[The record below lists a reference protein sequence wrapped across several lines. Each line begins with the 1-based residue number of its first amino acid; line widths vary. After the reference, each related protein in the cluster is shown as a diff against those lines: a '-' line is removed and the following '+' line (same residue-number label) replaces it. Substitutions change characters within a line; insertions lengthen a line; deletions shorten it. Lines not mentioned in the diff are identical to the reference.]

1 MPQQKA
7 RAGGLFVG
15 GNAVSF
21 ELEIGGL
28 DDFRPLLDFA
38 FQPVAELLGCH
49 GVDLGALLGEV
60 FLHLRR
66 VEDARDLGVE
76 PADGF
81 FRRRPG
87 ASGGDRR
94 RGADDAQDSASHFQ

>member
-1 MPQQKA
+1 M
-7 RAGGLFVG
+7 
-15 GNAVSF
+15 SF

-28 DDFRPLLDFA
+28 HDFRPLLDFA
-38 FQPVAELLGCH
+38 LQPVSELLGGH
-49 GVDLGALLGEV
+49 GVDLGVLLGEV

-87 ASGGDRR
+87 AGGGDRR